1 VRKDETREIMRPAQE
16 SSTSPADALV
26 RCFQYSVIMSIV
38 RVQTLV
44 IKEEPKP
51 AIRDPTHLI
60 LILEET
66 IFRALCQRTSV
77 CAYPVSSVSSR

>member
-1 VRKDETREIMRPAQE
+1 MRKDATREIMRPAQD
-16 SSTSPADALV
+16 SSTGSTDAAV
-26 RCFQYSVIMSIV
+26 RRTQCHWKQQLLMTE
-38 RVQTLV
+38 QKLD
-44 IKEEPKP
+44 KKDEPKP

-77 CAYPVSSVSSR
+77 CAYPVSSVIN